1 MSAEFNEKEYKKI
14 QKAFKKLQEQ
24 QMLPFFQE
32 VGRRLVNDF
41 KMGFR
46 QGIAPNG
53 EKWEPLK
60 HREGQPLRDTGRL
73 QRSISFKAGEKQVEI
88 GTNVAYAKAHQFGV
102 TKQNVP
108 EHTKLINQAFGKK
121 LKFPVYANVKAHTK
135 NPKIPARPF
144 LGIETRQKKKIMQAF
159 IATISKLLDE
169 KAKAS

>member
-1 MSAEFNEKEYKKI
+1 MSVELNEKEFEQI
-14 QKAFKKLQEQ
+14 QKAFKKIQSQ
-24 QMLPFFQE
+24 QMLPFFQD

-46 QGIAPNG
+46 LSVAPDG
-53 EKWEPLK
+53 EKWKPLK

-73 QRSISFKAGEKQVEI
+73 RNSITFQASEKYVEI
-88 GTNVAYAKAHQFGV
+88 GTNVVYGRAHQFGV

-121 LKFPVYANVKAHTK
+121 LKFPVYATVKAHTK

-144 LGIETRQKKKIMQAF
+144 LGIENRQKKKIVQAF
-159 IATISKLLDE
+159 VATISKLLE
-169 KAKAS
+169 GKADPA